1 MQIKNIKLEN
11 FMGVTEEEF
20 NFSPK
25 KNIVSGANGTGKT
38 TLFDAHL
45 WLWTDYNSGLKNNPS
60 IRPLDGRECIVK
72 VTETILL
79 DSGAVCT
86 VAKIQK
92 EKRSKPDENG
102 RTRVTGIIN
111 SYEINSVGKTERD
124 FKAEMA
130 ERGINV
136 DENFLV
142 LSHPEVFLSKKAM
155 DMRKVL
161 FGMAKSHTDKEIAD
175 MVPGCEMVSKLLDTY
190 RLDEITAMQKATK
203 KDAERKLKDLP
214 QQIIGLNK
222 ARVEV
227 DVPSL
232 EKAKAEK
239 EAAISELSKPVE
251 KPSEEEME
259 ELRKSIYE
267 NGQKAYEISVN
278 ASKSLLE
285 AKKAKSDEMNKL
297 TNEVSALG
305 TNAYTESMTL
315 DRLKQEGR
323 TAVAEKNELLSAI
336 QFLREKPRVSFGV
349 KEIEAEKFDERNC
362 SCPTCGRAYT
372 PKEQDKIRSRWQKE
386 HQSRL
391 DNAKR
396 MEADNEAIIKADID
410 AKQKKVDALTAKI
423 AELTT
428 KVNKQKRV
436 YGKASSEYETAQ
448 KKLEAMSAEYAR
460 MPETIDVSTS
470 LENIAIQKTIS
481 EQKQKLAEMEA
492 KKQEAY
498 SEEAFRRNKIS
509 ILQNEI
515 EELNNK
521 LASVDFNRNIDIK
534 ISELE
539 DAQRKEGQNQ
549 ANAEKIL
556 AQCDAVS
563 RKRNELLTEE
573 INEYFSIV
581 SFKLFD
587 YQKNGE
593 YKETCIPEVRD
604 GSDWKVIGLEANTAL
619 STLGKLDIID
629 GLQKFYAQN
638 LPVFVDFAAE
648 LDEKSMGKIQ
658 TEMQLIFLVVNNADL
673 EVKGVA

>member
-11 FMGVTEEEF
+11 FMGVTEGEF

-25 KNIVSGANGTGKT
+25 KTIVSGANGTGKT

-72 VTETILL
+72 VTETIVL
-79 DSGAVCT
+79 DSGAECA

-130 ERGINV
+130 ERGISV

-203 KDAERKLKDLP
+203 KDAEKKLKDFP

-222 ARVEV
+222 ARIAV

-232 EKAKAEK
+232 EKVKAEK

-251 KPSEEEME
+251 KPSEEELE
-259 ELRKSIYE
+259 ELRKAIYE
-267 NGQKAYEISVN
+267 NGQKAYEISIN

-285 AKKAKSDEMNKL
+285 AKKAKSDEMNRL

-336 QFLREKPRVSFGV
+336 QFLKEKPRVSFGV
-349 KEIEAEKFDERNC
+349 REIEAEKFDERNC

-372 PKEQDKIRSRWQKE
+372 PKEQDKIRSRWQRE

-396 MEADNEAIIKADID
+396 MEADNEAVIQADID

-423 AELTT
+423 AELTA
-428 KVNKQKRV
+428 KVNKQKTV
-436 YGKASSEYETAQ
+436 YGKANSEYETAQ
-448 KKLEAMSAEYAR
+448 KKLEAMSAEYAG
-460 MPETIDVSTS
+460 MPESVNVTAYPEYVAVQNTI
-470 LENIAIQKTIS
+470 A
-481 EQKQKLAEMEA
+481 EQKQKLTEMETKRQSA
-492 KKQEAY
+492 VK
-498 SEEAFRRNKIS
+498 EEISRKCKIAM
-509 ILQNEI
+509 LQNDI
-515 EELNNK
+515 EELNNR
-521 LASVDFNRNIDIK
+521 LASVDFNQNIDIK
-534 ISELE
+534 IAELE

-549 ANAEKIL
+549 ANAERIL

-563 RKRNELLTEE
+563 RMRNELLTEE
-573 INEYFSIV
+573 INEHFSIV
-581 SFKLFD
+581 SFRLFD

-604 GSDWKVIGLEANTAL
+604 GNEWKVIGLEANTAL
-619 STLGKLDIID
+619 STLGKIDILD
-629 GLQKFYAQN
+629 GLQKFYGQN
-638 LPVFVDFAAE
+638 LPVFIDFAAE

>member
-1 MQIKNIKLEN
+1 MQIKSIKLEN
-11 FMGVTEEEF
+11 FMGVTEGEF
-20 NFSPK
+20 NFSPMK
-25 KNIVSGANGTGKT
+25 TIVSGANGTGKT

-79 DSGAVCT
+79 DSGTVCT

-203 KDAERKLKDLP
+203 KDAEKKLKDLP

-222 ARVEV
+222 ARVQV
-227 DVPSL
+227 DVESL
-232 EKAKAEK
+232 EKQKSELEAKVAELEKPIPIPTDDEIANIRKAISEREKQLYELTVSASAELVNAKAEK
-239 EAAISELSKPVE
+239 TAEITRLR
-251 KPSEEEME
+251 E
-259 ELRKSIYE
+259 ELHTAELKLNEE
-267 NGQKAYEISVN
+267 N
-278 ASKSLLE
+278 
-285 AKKAKSDEMNKL
+285 NKL
-297 TNEVSALG
+297 NTMKQDGRNEVSKRD
-305 TNAYTESMTL
+305 E
-315 DRLKQEGR
+315 LKSRIDFMIGQ
-323 TAVAEKNELLSAI
+323 S
-336 QFLREKPRVSFGV
+336 SDFGIPQ
-349 KEIEAEKFDERNC
+349 IEAEKFDEKSL
-362 SCPTCGRAYT
+362 SCPLCGRPY
-372 PKEQDKIRSRWQKE
+372 KESEQARIRDRWEKE

-391 DNAKR
+391 ENARR
-396 MEADNEAIIKADID
+396 MKADHDADIQQKVAEGTESWKQAKERIDKLAKAVKEQQKVCEEATLNVGSIKAL
-410 AKQKKVDALTAKI
+410 VDKAVEESNAMPVTAD
-423 AELTT
+423 
-428 KVNKQKRV
+428 
-436 YGKASSEYETAQ
+436 
-448 KKLEAMSAEYAR
+448 MSQNPQY
-460 MPETIDVSTS
+460 T
-470 LENIAIQKTIS
+470 AIQNTIEYHNGEITKMVEEKQRIVT
-481 EQKQKLAEMEA
+481 EQRMRQA
-492 KKQEAY
+492 EAY
-498 SEEAFRRNKIS
+498 SIRSQIEG
-509 ILQNEI
+509 LNEQ
-515 EELNNK
+515 
-521 LASVDFNRNIDIK
+521 LASVDFNQNIDIK
-534 ISELE
+534 IAELE
-539 DAQRKEGQNQ
+539 DAQRREGQNQ

-563 RKRNELLTEE
+563 RMRNELLTEE
-573 INEYFSIV
+573 INEHFSIV

-593 YKETCIPEVRD
+593 YKETCIPEVKD
-604 GSDWKVIGLEANTAL
+604 GNEWKVIGLEANTAL
-619 STLGKLDIID
+619 STLGKLDILD
-629 GLQKFYAQN
+629 GLQKFYGQN

>member
-1 MQIKNIKLEN
+1 MKVLKIKAEN
-11 FMGVTEEEF
+11 FMGIVEAEYDFAPQKT
-20 NFSPK
+20 
-25 KNIVSGANGTGKT
+25 IVSGANGTGKT

-45 WLWTDYNSGLKNNPS
+45 WLWTDYNSGLKNNPQ

-72 VTETILL
+72 VTETIVL
-79 DSGAVCT
+79 DSGAECT

-102 RTRVTGIIN
+102 KTRVTGIIN

-203 KDAERKLKDLP
+203 KDAEKKLKDLP

-222 ARVEV
+222 ARVVV

-267 NGQKAYEISVN
+267 NGQKAYEISIN

-285 AKKAKSDEMNKL
+285 AKKAKSDEMNRL

-336 QFLREKPRVSFGV
+336 QFLKEKPRVSFGV
-349 KEIEAEKFDERNC
+349 REIEAEKFDERNC

-396 MEADNEAIIKADID
+396 MEADNEADIQADID
-410 AKQKKVDALTAKI
+410 AKQKKVDAFSNRSLI
-423 AELTT
+423 SC
-428 KVNKQKRV
+428 KQFPI
-436 YGKASSEYETAQ
+436 
-448 KKLEAMSAEYAR
+448 LEA
-460 MPETIDVSTS
+460 
-470 LENIAIQKTIS
+470 
-481 EQKQKLAEMEA
+481 
-492 KKQEAY
+492 
-498 SEEAFRRNKIS
+498 
-509 ILQNEI
+509 
-515 EELNNK
+515 
-521 LASVDFNRNIDIK
+521 
-534 ISELE
+534 
-539 DAQRKEGQNQ
+539 
-549 ANAEKIL
+549 EK
-556 AQCDAVS
+556 
-563 RKRNELLTEE
+563 
-573 INEYFSIV
+573 
-581 SFKLFD
+581 
-587 YQKNGE
+587 
-593 YKETCIPEVRD
+593 
-604 GSDWKVIGLEANTAL
+604 
-619 STLGKLDIID
+619 
-629 GLQKFYAQN
+629 
-638 LPVFVDFAAE
+638 
-648 LDEKSMGKIQ
+648 
-658 TEMQLIFLVVNNADL
+658 
-673 EVKGVA
+673 

>member
-1 MQIKNIKLEN
+1 MKIKSIRLEN
-11 FMGVTEEEF
+11 FMGVVEAEYEF
-20 NFSPK
+20 APQK
-25 KNIVSGANGTGKT
+25 TIVSGANGTGKT

-45 WLWTDYNSGLKNNPS
+45 WLWTDYNSGLKNNPP

-72 VTETILL
+72 VTETIIL
-79 DSGAVCT
+79 DSGVECT

-203 KDAERKLKDLP
+203 KDAEKKLKDLP

-222 ARVEV
+222 ARVQV
-227 DVPSL
+227 DVASL
-232 EKAKAEK
+232 EKQKSELEAKVAELEKPIPIPTDDEIANIRKAISAREKQLYELTVSASAELVNAKAEK
-239 EAAISELSKPVE
+239 TSEITRLR
-251 KPSEEEME
+251 E
-259 ELRKSIYE
+259 ELHTAELKLTEE
-267 NGQKAYEISVN
+267 N
-278 ASKSLLE
+278 
-285 AKKAKSDEMNKL
+285 NKL
-297 TNEVSALG
+297 NAMKQDGRNEVSKRD
-305 TNAYTESMTL
+305 E
-315 DRLKQEGR
+315 LKSRIDFMMGQ
-323 TAVAEKNELLSAI
+323 S
-336 QFLREKPRVSFGV
+336 SDFGIPQ
-349 KEIEAEKFDERNC
+349 IEAEKFDEKSL
-362 SCPTCGRAYT
+362 SCPLCGRPY
-372 PKEQDKIRSRWQKE
+372 KESEQARIRDRWEKE
-386 HQSRL
+386 HQSKL
-391 DNAKR
+391 ENARRMKADYDADIQQKVAEVTESWKQAKKR
-396 MEADNEAIIKADID
+396 IDKLAKAVKEQQKVCEEATINVGSIKAL
-410 AKQKKVDALTAKI
+410 VDKAVEESNAMPVTAD
-423 AELTT
+423 
-428 KVNKQKRV
+428 
-436 YGKASSEYETAQ
+436 
-448 KKLEAMSAEYAR
+448 MSQNSQY
-460 MPETIDVSTS
+460 T
-470 LENIAIQKTIS
+470 AIQNTIEYHNGEITKMVEEKQRIVT
-481 EQKQKLAEMEA
+481 EQRMRQA
-492 KKQEAY
+492 EAY
-498 SEEAFRRNKIS
+498 SIRSQIEG
-509 ILQNEI
+509 LNEQ
-515 EELNNK
+515 
-521 LASVDFNRNIDIK
+521 LASVEFNRNIDIK
-534 ISELE
+534 IAELE
-539 DAQRKEGQNQ
+539 EAQRKEGQNQ
-549 ANAEKIL
+549 ANAERIL

-563 RKRNELLTEE
+563 RMRNELLTEE
-573 INEYFSIV
+573 INEHFSIV

-604 GSDWKVIGLEANTAL
+604 GNEWKVIGLEANTAL
-619 STLGKLDIID
+619 STLGKLDILD
-629 GLQKFYAQN
+629 GLQKFYGQN

>member
-1 MQIKNIKLEN
+1 MKVLKIKAEN
-11 FMGVTEEEF
+11 FMGIVEAEYEF
-20 NFSPK
+20 APQK
-25 KNIVSGANGTGKT
+25 TIVSGANGTGKT

-45 WLWTDYNSGLKNNPS
+45 WLWTDYNSGLKNNPT
-60 IRPLDGRECIVK
+60 IRPLDGRECITK

-102 RTRVTGIIN
+102 RTRVTGIVN

-203 KDAERKLKDLP
+203 KDAEKKLKDLP

-222 ARVEV
+222 ARIVV
-227 DVPSL
+227 DVDSL
-232 EKAKAEK
+232 EKQKSELEAKVAELEKPIPIPTDDEIANIRKAISAREKQLYELTVSASAELVNAKAEK
-239 EAAISELSKPVE
+239 TAEITRLR
-251 KPSEEEME
+251 E
-259 ELRKSIYE
+259 ELHTAELKLTEE
-267 NGQKAYEISVN
+267 N
-278 ASKSLLE
+278 
-285 AKKAKSDEMNKL
+285 NKL
-297 TNEVSALG
+297 NTMKQDGRNEVSKRD
-305 TNAYTESMTL
+305 E
-315 DRLKQEGR
+315 LKSRIDFMMGQ
-323 TAVAEKNELLSAI
+323 S
-336 QFLREKPRVSFGV
+336 SDFGIPQ
-349 KEIEAEKFDERNC
+349 IEAEKFDEKSL
-362 SCPTCGRAYT
+362 SCPLCGRPY
-372 PKEQDKIRSRWQKE
+372 KESEQAKIRDRWEKE

-391 DNAKR
+391 ENARRMKADHDADIQQKVAEVTESWKQAKKR
-396 MEADNEAIIKADID
+396 IDKLAKDVKEQQKVCEEATLNVGSIKAL
-410 AKQKKVDALTAKI
+410 VDKAVEESNAMPVTAD
-423 AELTT
+423 
-428 KVNKQKRV
+428 
-436 YGKASSEYETAQ
+436 
-448 KKLEAMSAEYAR
+448 MSQNPQY
-460 MPETIDVSTS
+460 T
-470 LENIAIQKTIS
+470 AIQNTIEHHNGEITKMVEEKQRIVT
-481 EQKQKLAEMEA
+481 EQRMRQA
-492 KKQEAY
+492 EAY
-498 SEEAFRRNKIS
+498 SIRSQIEG
-509 ILQNEI
+509 LNEQ
-515 EELNNK
+515 

-534 ISELE
+534 IAELE

-549 ANAEKIL
+549 ANAERIL

-563 RKRNELLTEE
+563 RMRNELLTEE
-573 INEYFSIV
+573 INEHFSIV

-619 STLGKLDIID
+619 STLGKLDILD
-629 GLQKFYAQN
+629 GLQKFYGQN

>member
-1 MQIKNIKLEN
+1 MKVLKIKAEN
-11 FMGVTEEEF
+11 FMGIVEAEYEF
-20 NFSPK
+20 APQK
-25 KNIVSGANGTGKT
+25 TIVSGANGTGKT

-45 WLWTDYNSGLKNNPS
+45 WLWTDYNSGLKNNPP
-60 IRPLDGRECIVK
+60 IRPLDGRECITK

-203 KDAERKLKDLP
+203 KDAEKKLKDIP

-222 ARVEV
+222 ARVTV
-227 DVPSL
+227 DVASL
-232 EKAKAEK
+232 EKQKSELEAKVAELEKPIPIPTDDEIANIRKAISEREKQLYELTVSASAELVNAKAEK
-239 EAAISELSKPVE
+239 TAEITRLR
-251 KPSEEEME
+251 E
-259 ELRKSIYE
+259 ELHTAELKLNEE
-267 NGQKAYEISVN
+267 N
-278 ASKSLLE
+278 
-285 AKKAKSDEMNKL
+285 NKL
-297 TNEVSALG
+297 NTMKQDGRNEVSKRD
-305 TNAYTESMTL
+305 E
-315 DRLKQEGR
+315 LKSRIDFMMGQ
-323 TAVAEKNELLSAI
+323 S
-336 QFLREKPRVSFGV
+336 SDFGIPQ
-349 KEIEAEKFDERNC
+349 IEAEKFDEKSL
-362 SCPTCGRAYT
+362 SCPLCGRPYKESEQAKIRDRWEKEHLSRLENARRMKADHDADIQQKVAEVT
-372 PKEQDKIRSRWQKE
+372 ESWKQAKKRIDKLAKDVKEQQKVCEEANLNVGSFKALVDKAMEES
-386 HQSRL
+386 
-391 DNAKR
+391 NA
-396 MEADNEAIIKADID
+396 MPVTAD
-410 AKQKKVDALTAKI
+410 
-423 AELTT
+423 
-428 KVNKQKRV
+428 
-436 YGKASSEYETAQ
+436 
-448 KKLEAMSAEYAR
+448 MSQNPQY
-460 MPETIDVSTS
+460 T
-470 LENIAIQKTIS
+470 AIQNTIEYHNGEITKMVEEKQRIVT
-481 EQKQKLAEMEA
+481 EQRMRQA
-492 KKQEAY
+492 EAY
-498 SEEAFRRNKIS
+498 SIRSQIEG
-509 ILQNEI
+509 LNEQ
-515 EELNNK
+515 

-534 ISELE
+534 IAELE

-549 ANAEKIL
+549 ANAERIL

-563 RKRNELLTEE
+563 RMRNELLTEE
-573 INEYFSIV
+573 INEHFSIV

-619 STLGKLDIID
+619 STLGKLDILD
-629 GLQKFYAQN
+629 GLQKYYGQN

>member
-1 MQIKNIKLEN
+1 MKIKSIRLEN
-11 FMGVTEEEF
+11 FMGVTENEF
-20 NFSPK
+20 SFAPQK
-25 KNIVSGANGTGKT
+25 TIVSGANGTGKT

-45 WLWTDYNSGLKNNPS
+45 WLWTDYNSGLKSNPP

-72 VTETILL
+72 VTETIIL
-79 DSGAVCT
+79 DSGIECT

-130 ERGINV
+130 ERGVNV
-136 DENFLV
+136 DGNFLV
-142 LSHPEVFLSKKAM
+142 LSHPEVFLFQKAM

-203 KDAERKLKDLP
+203 KDAEKKLKDIP

-227 DVPSL
+227 DVASL
-232 EKAKAEK
+232 EKQKSELEAKVAELEKPIPIPTDDEIANIRKAISEREKQLYELTASASAELVNAKAEK
-239 EAAISELSKPVE
+239 TAEIAR
-251 KPSEEEME
+251 MRE
-259 ELRKSIYE
+259 ELHTAELKLTEE
-267 NGQKAYEISVN
+267 N
-278 ASKSLLE
+278 
-285 AKKAKSDEMNKL
+285 NKL
-297 TNEVSALG
+297 NTMKQDGRNEVSKRD
-305 TNAYTESMTL
+305 E
-315 DRLKQEGR
+315 LKSRIDFMMGQ
-323 TAVAEKNELLSAI
+323 S
-336 QFLREKPRVSFGV
+336 SDFGIPQ
-349 KEIEAEKFDERNC
+349 IEAEKFDEKSL
-362 SCPTCGRAYT
+362 SCPLCGRPY
-372 PKEQDKIRSRWQKE
+372 KESEQARIRDRWEKE

-391 DNAKR
+391 ENARR
-396 MEADNEAIIKADID
+396 MKADHDADIQQKVAEVTESWKQAKKKIDKLAKDVKEQQKVCEEATLNVGSIKAL
-410 AKQKKVDALTAKI
+410 VDKAVEESNAMPVTAD
-423 AELTT
+423 
-428 KVNKQKRV
+428 
-436 YGKASSEYETAQ
+436 
-448 KKLEAMSAEYAR
+448 MSQNPQY
-460 MPETIDVSTS
+460 T
-470 LENIAIQKTIS
+470 AIQNTIEYHNGEITKMVEEKQRIVT
-481 EQKQKLAEMEA
+481 EQRMRQA
-492 KKQEAY
+492 EAY
-498 SEEAFRRNKIS
+498 SIRSQIEG
-509 ILQNEI
+509 LNEQ
-515 EELNNK
+515 

-534 ISELE
+534 IAELE
-539 DAQRKEGQNQ
+539 DAQRREGQNQ
-549 ANAEKIL
+549 ANAERIL

-563 RKRNELLTEE
+563 RMRNELLTEE
-573 INEYFSIV
+573 INEHFSIV

-619 STLGKLDIID
+619 STLGKLDILD
-629 GLQKFYAQN
+629 GLQKFYGQN

>member
-11 FMGVTEEEF
+11 FMGVTEGEF

-25 KNIVSGANGTGKT
+25 KTIVSGANGTGKT

-72 VTETILL
+72 VTETIVL
-79 DSGAVCT
+79 DSGAECA

-130 ERGINV
+130 ERGISV

-203 KDAERKLKDLP
+203 KDAEKKLKDFP

-222 ARVEV
+222 ARIAV

-232 EKAKAEK
+232 EKVKAEK

-251 KPSEEEME
+251 KPSEEELE
-259 ELRKSIYE
+259 ELRKAIYE
-267 NGQKAYEISVN
+267 NGQKAYEISIN

-285 AKKAKSDEMNKL
+285 AKKAKSDEMNRL

-323 TAVAEKNELLSAI
+323 TAVP
-336 QFLREKPRVSFGV
+336 Q
-349 KEIEAEKFDERNC
+349 
-362 SCPTCGRAYT
+362 
-372 PKEQDKIRSRWQKE
+372 
-386 HQSRL
+386 
-391 DNAKR
+391 
-396 MEADNEAIIKADID
+396 
-410 AKQKKVDALTAKI
+410 
-423 AELTT
+423 
-428 KVNKQKRV
+428 
-436 YGKASSEYETAQ
+436 GKAES
-448 KKLEAMSAEYAR
+448 K
-460 MPETIDVSTS
+460 
-470 LENIAIQKTIS
+470 
-481 EQKQKLAEMEA
+481 
-492 KKQEAY
+492 
-498 SEEAFRRNKIS
+498 FRS
-509 ILQNEI
+509 QG
-515 EELNNK
+515 
-521 LASVDFNRNIDIK
+521 NR
-534 ISELE
+534 S
-539 DAQRKEGQNQ
+539 G
-549 ANAEKIL
+549 
-556 AQCDAVS
+556 
-563 RKRNELLTEE
+563 
-573 INEYFSIV
+573 
-581 SFKLFD
+581 
-587 YQKNGE
+587 
-593 YKETCIPEVRD
+593 EVR
-604 GSDWKVIGLEANTAL
+604 
-619 STLGKLDIID
+619 
-629 GLQKFYAQN
+629 
-638 LPVFVDFAAE
+638 
-648 LDEKSMGKIQ
+648 
-658 TEMQLIFLVVNNADL
+658 
-673 EVKGVA
+673 

>member
-1 MQIKNIKLEN
+1 MYIKNIKMEN
-11 FMGVTEEEF
+11 FMGVTEGEF
-20 NFSPK
+20 EFFPK
-25 KNIVSGANGTGKT
+25 KTIVSGANGTGKT
-38 TLFDAHL
+38 TLWDGHL
-45 WLWTDYNSGLKNNPS
+45 WLWTDYNSGLRNNPS

-72 VTETILL
+72 VTETIVL
-79 DSGAVCT
+79 DSGAECT
-86 VAKIQK
+86 VSKIQK

-102 RTRVTGIIN
+102 KTRVTGIIN

-124 FKAEMA
+124 FKSEMA

-203 KDAERKLKDLP
+203 KDAEKKLKDLP

-222 ARVEV
+222 ARVTV
-227 DVPSL
+227 DVPLL
-232 EKAKAEK
+232 ETAKAEK
-239 EAAISELSKPVE
+239 EARISELRKPVE

-259 ELRKSIYE
+259 ALRKAIYE
-267 NGQKAYEISVN
+267 NGQKTCEISVN
-278 ASKSLLE
+278 ANKSLLE
-285 AKKAKSDEMNKL
+285 AKKAKSDEMNRL

-336 QFLREKPRVSFGV
+336 QFLKEKPRVSYGV

-372 PKEQDKIRSRWQKE
+372 PKEQDRIRSRWQKE

-396 MEADNEAIIKADID
+396 MEADNEAVIQADID

-423 AELTT
+423 AELTE
-428 KVNKQKRV
+428 KVNKQKVV
-436 YGKASSEYETAQ
+436 YGKANSEYETAQ
-448 KKLEAMSAEYAR
+448 KKLEAMSAEYAG
-460 MPETIDVSTS
+460 MPESVNVTAYPEYV
-470 LENIAIQKTIS
+470 AIQNIIA
-481 EQKQKLAEMEA
+481 EQRRKLIEMEN
-492 KKQEAY
+492 KKQE
-498 SEEAFRRNKIS
+498 SFSLEISRKNEAS
-509 ILQNEI
+509 MLQNEV
-515 EELNNK
+515 EDLNGK
-521 LASVDFNRNIDIK
+521 LASVEFNRNIDIK
-534 ISELE
+534 IAELE
-539 DAQRKEGQNQ
+539 DAQRREGQNQ
-549 ANAEKIL
+549 ANAERIL

-563 RKRNELLTEE
+563 RMRNELLTEE
-573 INEYFSIV
+573 INEHFSIV

-619 STLGKLDIID
+619 STLGKLDILD
-629 GLQKFYAQN
+629 GLQKFYGQN

>member
-1 MQIKNIKLEN
+1 MQIKSIKLEN

-25 KNIVSGANGTGKT
+25 KTIVSGANGTGKT

-72 VTETILL
+72 VTETIVL
-79 DSGAVCT
+79 DSGAECT
-86 VAKIQK
+86 VSKIQK

-203 KDAERKLKDLP
+203 KDAEKKLKDIP

-222 ARVEV
+222 ARVQV
-227 DVPSL
+227 DVESL
-232 EKAKAEK
+232 EKQKSELETKVAELEKPIPIPTDDEIANIRKAISAREKQLYELTVSASAELVNAKAEK
-239 EAAISELSKPVE
+239 TAEITRLR
-251 KPSEEEME
+251 E
-259 ELRKSIYE
+259 ELHTAELKLNEE
-267 NGQKAYEISVN
+267 N
-278 ASKSLLE
+278 
-285 AKKAKSDEMNKL
+285 NKL
-297 TNEVSALG
+297 NTMKQDGRNEVSKRD
-305 TNAYTESMTL
+305 E
-315 DRLKQEGR
+315 LKSRIDFMMGQ
-323 TAVAEKNELLSAI
+323 S
-336 QFLREKPRVSFGV
+336 SDFGIPQ
-349 KEIEAEKFDERNC
+349 IEAEKFDEKSL
-362 SCPTCGRAYT
+362 SCPLCGRPY
-372 PKEQDKIRSRWQKE
+372 KESEQAKIRDRWEKE

-391 DNAKR
+391 ENARR
-396 MEADNEAIIKADID
+396 MKADHDADIQQKVAEVTESWKQAKKRID
-410 AKQKKVDALTAKI
+410 KLAKDVKEQQKVCEEATLNVGSIKVLVDKAVEESNAMPVTAD
-423 AELTT
+423 
-428 KVNKQKRV
+428 
-436 YGKASSEYETAQ
+436 
-448 KKLEAMSAEYAR
+448 MSQNPQY
-460 MPETIDVSTS
+460 T
-470 LENIAIQKTIS
+470 AIQNTIEHHNGEITKMVEEKQRIVT
-481 EQKQKLAEMEA
+481 EQRMRQA
-492 KKQEAY
+492 EAY
-498 SEEAFRRNKIS
+498 SIRSQIEG
-509 ILQNEI
+509 LNEQ
-515 EELNNK
+515 

-534 ISELE
+534 IAELE

-563 RKRNELLTEE
+563 RMRNELLTEE
-573 INEYFSIV
+573 INEHFSIV

-593 YKETCIPEVRD
+593 YKETCIPEVKD
-604 GSDWKVIGLEANTAL
+604 GNEWKVIGLEANTAL
-619 STLGKLDIID
+619 STLGKLDILD
-629 GLQKFYAQN
+629 GLQKFYGQN

>member
-1 MQIKNIKLEN
+1 MKVLKIKAEN
-11 FMGVTEEEF
+11 FMGIVEAEYEF
-20 NFSPK
+20 APQK
-25 KNIVSGANGTGKT
+25 TIVSGANGTGKT

-45 WLWTDYNSGLKNNPS
+45 WLWTDYNSGLKNNPQ

-72 VTETILL
+72 VTETIVL

-130 ERGINV
+130 ERGVSV
-136 DENFLV
+136 DGNFLV
-142 LSHPEVFLSKKAM
+142 LSHPEVFLSQKAM

-203 KDAERKLKDLP
+203 KDAEKKLKDIP

-222 ARVEV
+222 ARVTV

-239 EAAISELSKPVE
+239 EAKISELRKPVE

-259 ELRKSIYE
+259 ELRKAIYE
-267 NGQKAYEISVN
+267 NGQKAYEISIN

-336 QFLREKPRVSFGV
+336 QFLKEKPRVSFGV

-396 MEADNEAIIKADID
+396 MEADNEADIQADID

-428 KVNKQKRV
+428 KVNQQKKV
-436 YGKASSEYETAQ
+436 YGKANSEYETAQ
-448 KKLEAMSAEYAR
+448 KKLEAMAAEYAR

-470 LENIAIQKTIS
+470 LENIAIQKTIA
-481 EQKQKLAEMEA
+481 EQKQKLAEMET

-509 ILQNEI
+509 MLQNEV
-515 EELNNK
+515 EELNGK
-521 LASVDFNRNIDIK
+521 LASVEFNQNIDIK
-534 ISELE
+534 IAELE
-539 DAQRKEGQNQ
+539 DAQRREGQNQ

-563 RKRNELLTEE
+563 RMRNELLTEE
-573 INEYFSIV
+573 INEHFGIV

-593 YKETCIPEVRD
+593 YKETCIPEVKD
-604 GSDWKVIGLEANTAL
+604 GNEWKVIGLEANTAL
-619 STLGKLDIID
+619 STLGKLDILD
-629 GLQKFYAQN
+629 GLQKFYGQN
-638 LPVFVDFAAE
+638 LPVFIDFAAE

>member
-1 MQIKNIKLEN
+1 MKVLKIKAEN
-11 FMGVTEEEF
+11 FMGIVEAEYDFAPQKT
-20 NFSPK
+20 
-25 KNIVSGANGTGKT
+25 IVSGANGTGKT

-45 WLWTDYNSGLKNNPS
+45 WLWTDYNSGLKNNPQ

-72 VTETILL
+72 VTETIVL

-130 ERGINV
+130 ERGVSV
-136 DENFLV
+136 DGNFLV
-142 LSHPEVFLSKKAM
+142 LSHPEVFLSQKAM

-203 KDAERKLKDLP
+203 KDAEKKLKDIP

-222 ARVEV
+222 ARVTV

-239 EAAISELSKPVE
+239 EAKISELRKPVE

-259 ELRKSIYE
+259 ELRKAIYE
-267 NGQKAYEISVN
+267 NGQKAYEISIN

-336 QFLREKPRVSFGV
+336 QFLKEKPRVSFGV

-396 MEADNEAIIKADID
+396 MEADNEADIQADID

-428 KVNKQKRV
+428 KVNQQKKV
-436 YGKASSEYETAQ
+436 YGKANSEYETAQ
-448 KKLEAMSAEYAR
+448 KKLEAMAAEYNA
-460 MPETIDVSTS
+460 MPESVNVNAYP
-470 LENIAIQKTIS
+470 EYVAVQKNIA
-481 EQKQKLAEMEA
+481 EQKQKLAEMET

-498 SEEAFRRNKIS
+498 SEEAFRRKKIS
-509 ILQNEI
+509 MLQNEV
-515 EELNNK
+515 EELNGK
-521 LASVDFNRNIDIK
+521 LASVEFNQNIDIK
-534 ISELE
+534 IAELE
-539 DAQRKEGQNQ
+539 DAQRREGQNQ

-563 RKRNELLTEE
+563 RMRNELLTEE
-573 INEYFSIV
+573 INEHFSII

-593 YKETCIPEVRD
+593 YKETCIPEVKD
-604 GSDWKVIGLEANTAL
+604 GNEWKVIGLEANTAL
-619 STLGKLDIID
+619 STLGKLDILD
-629 GLQKFYAQN
+629 GLQKFYGQN